1 MKYIVRTKTE
11 DIMITVSSE
20 EQLEKKVNLIKR
32 FAEGTKYNKFIL
44 HLVFVPVNFL
54 FKHT

>member
-11 DIMITVSSE
+11 DIMITVSSQ

-32 FAEGTKYNKFIL
+32 FAKVCIVLKVI
-44 HLVFVPVNFL
+44 
-54 FKHT
+54 